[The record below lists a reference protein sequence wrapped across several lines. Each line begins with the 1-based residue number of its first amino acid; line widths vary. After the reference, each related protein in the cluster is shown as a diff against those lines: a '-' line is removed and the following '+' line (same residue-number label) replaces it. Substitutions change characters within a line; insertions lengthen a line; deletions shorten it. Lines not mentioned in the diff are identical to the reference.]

1 MYVQVIRFWVVAQS
15 CLEELATRAAR
26 PQRAATMVE
35 YGLVVALVAI
45 AAMVAVKTLGTTISG
60 VFTNISGHIAGAG

>member
-1 MYVQVIRFWVVAQS
+1 MYVQMIRWWVVALG
-15 CLEELATRAAR
+15 CLEQLAARAAR

-45 AAMVAVKTLGTTISG
+45 ACMVAVKTLGTTIAG
-60 VFTNISGHIAGAG
+60 VFGNISGHIAGAG